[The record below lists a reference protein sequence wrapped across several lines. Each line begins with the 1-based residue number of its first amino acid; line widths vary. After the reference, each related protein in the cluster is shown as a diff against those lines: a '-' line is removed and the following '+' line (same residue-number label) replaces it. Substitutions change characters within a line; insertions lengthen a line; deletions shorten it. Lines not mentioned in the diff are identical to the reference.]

1 MEELMKIKEQI
12 SKFGIWF
19 ALIALVIIFSLTT
32 ETFLTQTNL
41 FNIARQVSIIGICSV
56 GMTFVILM
64 GAMDLSIGAIIG
76 ISAVVS
82 ATMMS
87 NGIQPVLAVIT
98 SLILGVAIGL
108 FIALI
113 VNKIGILP
121 IIVTLAMMTALRG
134 ACFIITGGMPV
145 YGIPKSFLFLG
156 QGYVG
161 FFPVPVI
168 IMIIVFIIGYVIL
181 EKTVIGRVVYGTG
194 GNEDASRLSGVSVKK
209 VKYFV
214 FAIQGF
220 LGSLAGIILLSRVNS
235 GQPSAGTGYE
245 MDIITACVLGGIRV
259 TGGEGKI
266 LGVIIGVLTIGV
278 LSNGMVLLGVNEFW
292 QMIVKGAVL
301 LIAVT
306 ADKISKKTSN
316 KMSEGSVKTA

>member
-1 MEELMKIKEQI
+1 MKIKEQI